1 MLSQIFKKS
10 LLVSALSLFCL
21 TASATEVTVQA
32 QGRGLTYEEART
44 EALRD
49 AIMQVS
55 GVTIDSDT
63 MQQIAS
69 ATRSDNRGTVSVDE
83 TRFSQALR
91 ERLKGYVKS
100 FQILNQ
106 SQQQNEVLL
115 QLQVTIERYDAPG
128 LNDNRFKISVQAFEA
143 SPGVCMGKPINAAD
157 LTEAVTEALQTAFVN
172 TRKFSVLD
180 RHSEAYKKEKEFLTT
195 NPDVREIEKVRLG
208 LNQGSDYV
216 LTGDIRNVRITESKR
231 KSQLANRTISTRSAH
246 ADVVFNLMLFANRQI
261 QFSENV
267 TVNVNNNLAGKD
279 CRQITDEL
287 LRQTAKEVAMRATQ
301 AIYPPIVLN
310 FDGEDIMFNY
320 GGSDV
325 KVGTQFNLYRTGKEI
340 FDPYT
345 KESLG
350 KQEKLIGTVTV
361 VDVMPKFSI
370 ARFDDTKTAKEAR
383 QGDVL
388 RPIKNKP
395 AKAAP
400 AKAKKKASL
409 DDEW

>member
-1 MLSQIFKKS
+1 MLSQIFKKT
-10 LLVSALSLFCL
+10 LFVSALSLFCL

-32 QGRGLTYEEART
+32 QGRGMTYEEART

-69 ATRSDNRGTVSVDE
+69 ATRSDEKGTVSVDE

-143 SPGVCMGKPINAAD
+143 SPGICMGKPIDAAE

-180 RHSEAYKKEKEFLTT
+180 RHSEAYQKEKEFLTT

-325 KVGTQFNLYRTGKEI
+325 KVGTRFNLYRTGKEI

-350 KQEKLIGTVTV
+350 KQEKLSQI
-361 VDVMPKFSI
+361 
-370 ARFDDTKTAKEAR
+370 
-383 QGDVL
+383 
-388 RPIKNKP
+388 NKDFY
-395 AKAAP
+395 KVF
-400 AKAKKKASL
+400 
-409 DDEW
+409 

>member
-106 SQQQNEVLL
+106 YQQQNEVLL

-231 KSQLANRTISTRSAH
+231 KSQLANRTISNRSAH

-388 RPIKNKP
+388 RPIKNQP

>member
-128 LNDNRFKISVQAFEA
+128 LSDNRFKISVQAFEA

-231 KSQLANRTISTRSAH
+231 KSQLANRTISNRSAH

-388 RPIKNKP
+388 RPIKNQP

>member
-1 MLSQIFKKS
+1 MLTQIFKKS
-10 LLVSALSLFCL
+10 LLVSALSFFCL
-21 TASATEVTVQA
+21 AASATEVTVQA
-32 QGRGLTYEEART
+32 QGRGMTYEEART

-69 ATRSDNRGTVSVDE
+69 ATRSNEKGTVSVGE

-100 FQILNQ
+100 FQVLNQ

-180 RHSEAYKKEKEFLTT
+180 RHSEAYQKEKEFLTT

-370 ARFDDTKTAKEAR
+370 ARFDDAKNAKEAR
-383 QGDVL
+383 QGDLL

-395 AKAAP
+395 AKATP
-400 AKAKKKASL
+400 AKTKKKASL

>member
-1 MLSQIFKKS
+1 MLSQIFKKT
-10 LLVSALSLFCL
+10 LFVSALSLFCL

-32 QGRGLTYEEART
+32 QGRGMTYEEART

-69 ATRSDNRGTVSVDE
+69 ATRSDEKGTVSVDE

-143 SPGVCMGKPINAAD
+143 SPGICMGKPIDAAE

-180 RHSEAYKKEKEFLTT
+180 RHSEAYQKEKEFLTT
-195 NPDVREIEKVRLG
+195 NPDVREIEKYIYPGETITRGMRTKIRDCKERIFKILKAFRLSDPHSIHNQEISDLFLISCIQCIIHESRGKFNYKFHHQEGEKTYRRGKIG
-208 LNQGSDYV
+208 LHTVYKGDEPRADALLYYWIRMITDYSYMN
-216 LTGDIRNVRITESKR
+216 TGEY
-231 KSQLANRTISTRSAH
+231 
-246 ADVVFNLMLFANRQI
+246 
-261 QFSENV
+261 E
-267 TVNVNNNLAGKD
+267 
-279 CRQITDEL
+279 CRQLIQEYEEL
-287 LRQTAKEVAMRATQ
+287 
-301 AIYPPIVLN
+301 VL
-310 FDGEDIMFNY
+310 EA
-320 GGSDV
+320 
-325 KVGTQFNLYRTGKEI
+325 
-340 FDPYT
+340 
-345 KESLG
+345 LG
-350 KQEKLIGTVTV
+350 K
-361 VDVMPKFSI
+361 
-370 ARFDDTKTAKEAR
+370 
-383 QGDVL
+383 VL
-388 RPIKNKP
+388 QCN
-395 AKAAP
+395 
-400 AKAKKKASL
+400 SL
-409 DDEW
+409 YEMNCMCNHYVNLLDIS

>member
-128 LNDNRFKISVQAFEA
+128 LNDKRCKPLLSTPEN
-143 SPGVCMGKPINAAD
+143 SPC
-157 LTEAVTEALQTAFVN
+157 LTV
-172 TRKFSVLD
+172 
-180 RHSEAYKKEKEFLTT
+180 
-195 NPDVREIEKVRLG
+195 IVRL
-208 LNQGSDYV
+208 
-216 LTGDIRNVRITESKR
+216 T
-231 KSQLANRTISTRSAH
+231 
-246 ADVVFNLMLFANRQI
+246 
-261 QFSENV
+261 
-267 TVNVNNNLAGKD
+267 
-279 CRQITDEL
+279 
-287 LRQTAKEVAMRATQ
+287 
-301 AIYPPIVLN
+301 
-310 FDGEDIMFNY
+310 
-320 GGSDV
+320 
-325 KVGTQFNLYRTGKEI
+325 
-340 FDPYT
+340 
-345 KESLG
+345 
-350 KQEKLIGTVTV
+350 
-361 VDVMPKFSI
+361 
-370 ARFDDTKTAKEAR
+370 
-383 QGDVL
+383 
-388 RPIKNKP
+388 
-395 AKAAP
+395 
-400 AKAKKKASL
+400 KKKKNS
-409 DDEW
+409 

>member
-1 MLSQIFKKS
+1 
-10 LLVSALSLFCL
+10 
-21 TASATEVTVQA
+21 
-32 QGRGLTYEEART
+32 
-44 EALRD
+44 
-49 AIMQVS
+49 
-55 GVTIDSDT
+55 
-63 MQQIAS
+63 
-69 ATRSDNRGTVSVDE
+69 
-83 TRFSQALR
+83 
-91 ERLKGYVKS
+91 
-100 FQILNQ
+100 
-106 SQQQNEVLL
+106 
-115 QLQVTIERYDAPG
+115 
-128 LNDNRFKISVQAFEA
+128 
-143 SPGVCMGKPINAAD
+143 
-157 LTEAVTEALQTAFVN
+157 
-172 TRKFSVLD
+172 
-180 RHSEAYKKEKEFLTT
+180 
-195 NPDVREIEKVRLG
+195 
-208 LNQGSDYV
+208 
-216 LTGDIRNVRITESKR
+216 
-231 KSQLANRTISTRSAH
+231 
-246 ADVVFNLMLFANRQI
+246 
-261 QFSENV
+261 
-267 TVNVNNNLAGKD
+267 
-279 CRQITDEL
+279 
-287 LRQTAKEVAMRATQ
+287 MRATQ

-388 RPIKNKP
+388 RPIKNQP

>member
-69 ATRSDNRGTVSVDE
+69 ATRSDNRGTVSADE

-231 KSQLANRTISTRSAH
+231 KSQLANRTISNRSAH

-388 RPIKNKP
+388 RPIKNQP

>member
-1 MLSQIFKKS
+1 VLSQIFKKS

-231 KSQLANRTISTRSAH
+231 KSQLANRTISNRSAH

-388 RPIKNKP
+388 RPIKNQP

>member
-1 MLSQIFKKS
+1 MLSQIFKKT
-10 LLVSALSLFCL
+10 LFVSALSLFCL

-32 QGRGLTYEEART
+32 QGRGMTYEEART

-69 ATRSDNRGTVSVDE
+69 ATRSDEKGTVSVDE

-143 SPGVCMGKPINAAD
+143 SPGICMGKPIDAAE

-180 RHSEAYKKEKEFLTT
+180 RHSEAYQKEKEFLTT

-325 KVGTQFNLYRTGKEI
+325 KVGTRFNLYRTGKEI

-370 ARFDDTKTAKEAR
+370 ARFDDTKAAKEAC
-383 QGDVL
+383 QGDIL

-395 AKAAP
+395 TKATTAKS
-400 AKAKKKASL
+400 KKKASL

>member
-231 KSQLANRTISTRSAH
+231 KSQLANRTISNRSAH

-388 RPIKNKP
+388 RPIKNQP